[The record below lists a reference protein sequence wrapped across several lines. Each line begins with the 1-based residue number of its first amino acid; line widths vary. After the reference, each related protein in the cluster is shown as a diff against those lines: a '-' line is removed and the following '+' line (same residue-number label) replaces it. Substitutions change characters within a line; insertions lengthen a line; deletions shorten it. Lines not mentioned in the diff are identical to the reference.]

1 MAALAPGLLTET
13 ADFWDAGRDSLRYTS
28 QESGEALSSQR
39 ALARMERPDRGGF
52 EGRRRVSSVRG
63 RLVLLTISLLVPALL
78 SMGFLLAGADRESR
92 GQLYQQ
98 LVTTARA
105 LNGAVDRQAAVGV
118 SVAET
123 LATDQALI
131 NGDWAA
137 FHARAR
143 RAMESRA
150 GWIVLADADGQQV
163 VNTLRPYGEPLPR
176 IKRTREEANAF
187 SAGRSKVSDLLEGP
201 VAGKP
206 VITVGTPIT
215 VKGKFYVLSYVV
227 DAASFT
233 SVFRQQRVPDRWVA
247 TLLDNH
253 RRVIARSRLNEKFTG
268 ALASKDMEENLAHS
282 TEGVNKSLSLEGVP
296 TMVAYTRSPQTG
308 WTLVVAIPRD
318 DLTTTV
324 NRSVALGGGV
334 FLLLLVLGIALSL
347 FYARRINEEMG
358 RLVSEAAAIGRGE
371 TLPPAGAE
379 GLEEIAAVRAALRS
393 ASRELKAR
401 QERQEVMINELN
413 HRVKNTLATV
423 QALARQTFAKV
434 PRGEDGGAPLEVFT
448 ERLIALS
455 GAHDLLTR
463 TGWREADMGQLVE
476 ASLGA
481 HVDRVDRS
489 GPEVALAPH
498 TAVGLSM
505 VFHELATNSAKYGAL
520 SAAGGRVEVTWK
532 RDSVTDNLVFIWR
545 DVGGPPVTPPA
556 APGFGTRLIESSIR
570 REQKGQSRFDFRPDG
585 VVFEASL
592 PLPEQVRWSNTF

>member
-1 MAALAPGLLTET
+1 
-13 ADFWDAGRDSLRYTS
+13 
-28 QESGEALSSQR
+28 
-39 ALARMERPDRGGF
+39 MERLNWGGF
-52 EGRRRVSSVRG
+52 RGRRRIGSVRN

-78 SMGFLLAGADRESR
+78 SMGFLLSGADRESR
-92 GQLYQQ
+92 GRLYQQ

-105 LNGAVDRQAAVGV
+105 LNGAVDRQAAVGI

-143 RAMESRA
+143 RAMERRT
-150 GWIVLADADGQQV
+150 GWIVVADADGQQV
-163 VNTLRPYGEPLPR
+163 VNTLKPWGDSLPR
-176 IKRTREEANAF
+176 IERTPEETSAY

-201 VAGKP
+201 AAGKP

-227 DAASFT
+227 DSASFT

-247 TLLDNH
+247 TLLDNR

-268 ALASKDMEENLAHS
+268 RLASKDMEENLRHS

-308 WTLVVAIPRD
+308 WTLVVAIPRE

-324 NRSVALGGGV
+324 NRSVGLGAGV
-334 FLLLLVLGIALSL
+334 FLALLILGIALSL
-347 FYARRINEEMG
+347 VYSRRINDEM
-358 RLVSEAAAIGRGE
+358 RQLVRDADAIGRAE
-371 TLPPAGAE
+371 TLPPANPDS
-379 GLEEIAAVRAALRS
+379 LEEIAAVHAALRE
-393 ASRELKAR
+393 ASRELRAR
-401 QERQEVMINELN
+401 EERQGVMINELN

-423 QALARQTFAKV
+423 QALARQSFAKV
-434 PRGEDGGAPLEVFT
+434 KGAPLEVFT
-448 ERLIALS
+448 DRLIALS

-463 TGWREADMGQLVE
+463 TGWREADMGALVA
-476 ASLGA
+476 ASVGA
-481 HVDRVDRS
+481 HVDRIDRA

-505 VFHELATNSAKYGAL
+505 VFHELATNSVKYGAL
-520 SAAGGRVEVTWK
+520 SAPEGRVEISW
-532 RDSVTDNLVFIWR
+532 RLDPVTDTLAFTWR
-545 DVGGPPVTPPA
+545 DMGGPPVSPPEH
-556 APGFGTRLIESSIR
+556 PGFGTRLIESSIR
-570 REQKGQSRFDFRPDG
+570 REQKGQARFDFRSDG
-585 VVFEASL
+585 LVFEASF

>member
-1 MAALAPGLLTET
+1 M
-13 ADFWDAGRDSLRYTS
+13 
-28 QESGEALSSQR
+28 SQR
-39 ALARMERPDRGGF
+39 ALARMERLDRGGF
-52 EGRRRVSSVRG
+52 ERRRRVSSVRG

-143 RAMESRA
+143 RAMESRP
-150 GWIVLADADGQQV
+150 GWIVVADADGQQV
-163 VNTLRPYGEPLPR
+163 VNTLKPYGEPLPR
-176 IKRTREEANAF
+176 IKRTREEVSAF
-187 SAGRSKVSDLLEGP
+187 SAGRSKVSDLISGP

-215 VKGKFYVLSYVV
+215 VKGRFYVLSYAV

-334 FLLLLVLGIALSL
+334 FLLLLVLGIGLSL
-347 FYARRINEEMG
+347 FYSRRINEEMR

-371 TLPPAGAE
+371 PLPPAETE
-379 GLEEIAAVRAALRS
+379 GLEEIAAVRAALRA

-434 PRGEDGGAPLEVFT
+434 DGAPLEVFT
-448 ERLIALS
+448 DRLIALS

-520 SAAGGRVEVTWK
+520 SATGGRVEVTWK
-532 RDSVTDNLVFIWR
+532 RDPVTDNLVFTWR

-585 VVFEASL
+585 VVFEASV

>member
-1 MAALAPGLLTET
+1 
-13 ADFWDAGRDSLRYTS
+13 
-28 QESGEALSSQR
+28 
-39 ALARMERPDRGGF
+39 MERQDRGGL
-52 EGRRRVSSVRG
+52 GVRRRVSSVRG
-63 RLVLLTISLLVPALL
+63 RLVLLTISLLVPALM

-105 LNGAVDRQAAVGV
+105 LNGAVDRQATVGV

-143 RAMESRA
+143 RAMERRA
-150 GWIVLADADGQQV
+150 GWIVVADADGQQV
-163 VNTLRPYGEPLPR
+163 INTLRPYGEPLPR
-176 IKRTREEANAF
+176 IKRTREEASAY

-206 VITVGTPIT
+206 VITVGTPIS
-215 VKGKFYVLSYVV
+215 VKGRFYVLSYVV
-227 DAASFT
+227 DSASFT

-247 TLLDNH
+247 TLLDND

-268 ALASKDMEENLAHS
+268 ALASKDMEENLRHS
-282 TEGVNKSLSLEGVP
+282 TEGVNKSQSLEGVP

-308 WTLVVAIPRD
+308 WTLVVAIPRE
-318 DLTTTV
+318 DLASTV
-324 NRSVALGGGV
+324 NRSVALGGGIFV
-334 FLLLLVLGIALSL
+334 LLLGLGIALALVYS
-347 FYARRINEEMG
+347 RRINAEMR
-358 RLVSEAAAIGRGE
+358 RLVADAQIIGRGE
-371 TLPPAGAE
+371 TLAPADPDS
-379 GLEEIAAVRAALRS
+379 LEEIAAVHAALRA

-401 QERQEVMINELN
+401 EERQGVMINELN

-434 PRGEDGGAPLEVFT
+434 PKSKDGSAPLEVFT
-448 ERLIALS
+448 DRLIALS

-463 TGWREADMGQLVE
+463 TGWREADMGALIA
-476 ASLGA
+476 ASLQPYI
-481 HVDRVDRS
+481 DRVDRQ
-489 GPEVALAPH
+489 GPQVALPPH

-520 SAAGGRVEVTWK
+520 SAPEGRVELSWR
-532 RDSVTDNLVFIWR
+532 RDPVTDNLIFTWR
-545 DVGGPPVTPPA
+545 DLGGPPVVPPKT
-556 APGFGTRLIESSIR
+556 PGFGTRLIESSIR
-570 REQKGQSRFDFRPDG
+570 REQKGQASFDFRPDG
-585 VVFEASL
+585 LVFEANL

>member
-1 MAALAPGLLTET
+1 
-13 ADFWDAGRDSLRYTS
+13 
-28 QESGEALSSQR
+28 
-39 ALARMERPDRGGF
+39 MERHDRGGF
-52 EGRRRVSSVRG
+52 GGRRRVGSVRS
-63 RLVLLTISLLVPALL
+63 RLVLLTVCLLAPALL
-78 SMGFLLAGADRESR
+78 SMGLLLAGADRESR

-105 LNGAVDRQAAVGV
+105 LSGAVDRQAAVGA

-137 FHARAR
+137 FHARAQ
-143 RAMESRA
+143 RAMERRA
-150 GWIVLADADGQQV
+150 GWIVVADAEGQQV
-163 VNTLRPYGEPLPR
+163 VNTLRAYGGSLPR
-176 IKRTREEANAF
+176 IKRTPEETNAF
-187 SAGRSKVSDLLEGP
+187 SAGRSKVSDLIPGP

-215 VKGKFYVLSYVV
+215 VKGKAYVLSYVV

-268 ALASKDMEENLAHS
+268 KLSSKDMEQNLAHS
-282 TEGVNKSLSLEGVP
+282 TEGVSKSVSLEGVP

-308 WTLVVAIPRD
+308 WTLVVAIPRE
-318 DLTTTV
+318 DLASTV
-324 NRSVALGGGV
+324 NRSVALGASV
-334 FLLLLVLGIALSL
+334 FLALLLLGLLLSL
-347 FYARRINEEMG
+347 IYSRRINDEM
-358 RLVSEAAAIGRGE
+358 RQLVLDADAIGRGE
-371 TLPPAGAE
+371 TLPPATPD
-379 GLEEIAAVRAALRS
+379 GLEEIAAVHAALRE

-401 QERQEVMINELN
+401 QDRQGVMINELN

-434 PRGEDGGAPLEVFT
+434 KGAPVEVFT
-448 ERLIALS
+448 DRLIALS
-455 GAHDLLTR
+455 AAHDLLTR
-463 TGWREADMGQLVE
+463 TGWREADMGALVA

-481 HVDRVDRS
+481 HADRVDRS

-520 SAAGGRVEVTWK
+520 SVPTGRVEITWK
-532 RDSVTDNLVFIWR
+532 LDPVTDTLAFTWR
-545 DVGGPPVTPPA
+545 DVGGPPVSPPEQS
-556 APGFGTRLIESSIR
+556 GFGTRLIESSIR
-570 REQKGQSRFDFRPDG
+570 REQKGQARFDFRPDG
-585 VVFEASL
+585 LVFEASF

>member
-1 MAALAPGLLTET
+1 MEELDQGSPG
-13 ADFWDAGRDSLRYTS
+13 
-28 QESGEALSSQR
+28 
-39 ALARMERPDRGGF
+39 
-52 EGRRRVSSVRG
+52 GRRRVSSVRG
-63 RLVLLTISLLVPALL
+63 RLVLLTVSLLVPALL
-78 SMGFLLAGADRESR
+78 SMGFLLAGADRDAR

-143 RAMESRA
+143 RAMERRA
-150 GWIVLADADGQQV
+150 GWIVVADADGQQV

-176 IKRTREEANAF
+176 IKRTREEATAY
-187 SAGRSKVSDLLEGP
+187 SAGRSKVSDLLAGP
-201 VAGKP
+201 VARKP
-206 VITVGTPIT
+206 VITVGAPIM

-227 DAASFT
+227 DASSFT

-253 RRVIARSRLNEKFTG
+253 RHVIARSRQNETFTG
-268 ALASKDMEENLAHS
+268 REASKDMEENLKHS
-282 TEGVNKSLSLEGVP
+282 TEGVSKSVSLEGVP

-308 WTLVVAIPRD
+308 WTLVVAIPRE
-318 DLTTTV
+318 DLSSTV
-324 NRSVALGGGV
+324 NRSVAVGTGI
-334 FLLLLVLGIALSL
+334 FLLLLVLGIALALIYS
-347 FYARRINEEMG
+347 RRINDEMS
-358 RLVSEAAAIGRGE
+358 RLVTDANAIGRGE
-371 TLPPAGAE
+371 TLPPAAPD
-379 GLEEIAAVRAALRS
+379 GLEEIAAVHAALRE
-393 ASRELKAR
+393 ASRELKTREDR
-401 QERQEVMINELN
+401 QGVMINELN

-423 QALARQTFAKV
+423 QALARQTFAKT
-434 PRGEDGGAPLEVFT
+434 PGAPVEVFT
-448 ERLIALS
+448 DRLIALS

-463 TGWREADMGQLVE
+463 TGWREADMAALVE

-481 HVDRVDRS
+481 HVERVDRA

-520 SAAGGRVEVTWK
+520 SAPTGRVEVLWK
-532 RDSVTDNLVFIWR
+532 RDPVTDNLVFSWR
-545 DVGGPPVTPPA
+545 DIGGPPVTPPA
-556 APGFGTRLIESSIR
+556 QTGFGTRLIESSIR
-570 REQKGQSRFDFRPDG
+570 REQKGQARFDFRPDG
-585 VVFEASL
+585 LVFEASL
-592 PLPEQVRWSNTF
+592 PLPEQVRWSNSF

>member
-1 MAALAPGLLTET
+1 MPGLE
-13 ADFWDAGRDSLRYTS
+13 
-28 QESGEALSSQR
+28 R
-39 ALARMERPDRGGF
+39 AKDGQ
-52 EGRRRVSSVRG
+52 RRRANSVRG

-78 SMGFLLAGADRESR
+78 SMGFLLARADRESR

-105 LNGAVDRQAAVGV
+105 LNGAVDRQAATGI

-137 FHARAR
+137 FHARAL
-143 RAMESRA
+143 RAMHNRS
-150 GWIVLADADGQQV
+150 GWIVVADANGQQV
-163 VNTLRPYGEPLPR
+163 LNTRVPYGSPLPR
-176 IKRTREEANAF
+176 IKRTPDEASAYA
-187 SAGRSKVSDLLEGP
+187 AGRSKVSDLLDGP
-201 VAGKP
+201 VVGKP

-215 VKGKFYVLSYVV
+215 VQGRFYVLSYVV
-227 DAASFT
+227 DSASFT

-247 TLLDNH
+247 TLLDNK

-268 ALASKDMEENLAHS
+268 ALASKDMEENLRRS
-282 TEGVNKSLSLEGVP
+282 TEGVNKSVSLEGVP

-318 DLTTTV
+318 ELASTV
-324 NRSVALGGGV
+324 NRAVAVGTGV
-334 FLLLLVLGIALSL
+334 FLLLLGLGIWLALVYSG
-347 FYARRINEEMG
+347 RINQDMR
-358 RLVSEAAAIGRGE
+358 RLVHDASAIGRGE
-371 TLPPAGAE
+371 ALPPAPGDS
-379 GLEEIAAVRAALRS
+379 LEEIAAVHDALRT
-393 ASRELKAR
+393 ASQELQARE
-401 QERQEVMINELN
+401 ERQGVMINELN

-423 QALARQTFAKV
+423 QALARQTFAKT
-434 PRGEDGGAPLEVFT
+434 EGAPLNVFT

-463 TGWREADMGQLVE
+463 TGWREADMAALVE

-489 GPEVALAPH
+489 GPAVALAPH

-520 SAAGGRVEVTWK
+520 SAPNGRVELTWR
-532 RDSVTDNLVFIWR
+532 RDPLTDTLSFVWR
-545 DVGGPPVTPPA
+545 DVGGPPVTPPTT
-556 APGFGTRLIESSIR
+556 PGFGTRLIESSIR
-570 REQKGQSRFDFRPDG
+570 REQKGEARFDFQVDG
-585 VVFEASL
+585 LIFEASL
-592 PLPEQVRWSNTF
+592 PLPDAVRWTNPL

>member
-1 MAALAPGLLTET
+1 MARQDRE
-13 ADFWDAGRDSLRYTS
+13 DFGV
-28 QESGEALSSQR
+28 
-39 ALARMERPDRGGF
+39 
-52 EGRRRVSSVRG
+52 RRRVSSLRS
-63 RLVLLTISLLVPALL
+63 RLVLLTISLLAPAVL
-78 SMGFLLAGADRESR
+78 SMAFLLAGADRESR

-143 RAMESRA
+143 RAMERRS
-150 GWIVLADADGQQV
+150 GWIVVADAEGQQV
-163 VNTLRPYGEPLPR
+163 VNTLRDYGEPLPR
-176 IKRTREEANAF
+176 IKRTPEETSAY
-187 SAGRSKVSDLLEGP
+187 SAGRSKVSNLLAGP

-227 DAASFT
+227 DSASFT
-233 SVFRQQRVPDRWVA
+233 SVFRQQRVPERWVA

-253 RRVIARSRLNEKFTG
+253 RRVIARSRFNEKFTG
-268 ALASKDMEENLAHS
+268 REASRDMEENLRHS
-282 TEGVNKSLSLEGVP
+282 TEGVNKSQSLEGVP

-318 DLTTTV
+318 DLASTV
-324 NRSVALGGGV
+324 NRSVALAGGIFV
-334 FLLLLVLGIALSL
+334 VLLVLGISLALVYS
-347 FYARRINEEMG
+347 RRINAEMG
-358 RLVSEAAAIGRGE
+358 RLVADAAAIGRGE
-371 TLPPAGAE
+371 ELAPADPDS
-379 GLEEIAAVRAALRS
+379 LEEIAAVHVALRA

-401 QERQEVMINELN
+401 EDRQGVMINELN

-434 PRGEDGGAPLEVFT
+434 RGAPLEVFT
-448 ERLIALS
+448 DRLVALS

-463 TGWREADMGQLVE
+463 TGWREADLGQLVE
-476 ASLGA
+476 TSLA
-481 HVDRVDRS
+481 AYVDRVDRS
-489 GPEVALAPH
+489 GPEVALPPH

-520 SAAGGRVEVTWK
+520 SAEGGRVEVTWR
-532 RDSVTDNLVFIWR
+532 RDSVTDNLVFTWR
-545 DVGGPPVTPPA
+545 DVGGPPVTPPKK
-556 APGFGTRLIESSIR
+556 PGFGTRLIESSIR
-570 REQKGQSRFDFRPDG
+570 REQKGQANFDFRPDG
-585 VVFEASL
+585 LVFEANL
-592 PLPEQVRWSNTF
+592 PLPEQVRWSNAF

>member
-1 MAALAPGLLTET
+1 MPELE
-13 ADFWDAGRDSLRYTS
+13 
-28 QESGEALSSQR
+28 R
-39 ALARMERPDRGGF
+39 AKDGQ
-52 EGRRRVSSVRG
+52 RRRANSVRG

-78 SMGFLLAGADRESR
+78 SMGFLLARADRESR

-105 LNGAVDRQAAVGV
+105 LSGAVDRQAATGI

-137 FHARAR
+137 FHARAL
-143 RAMESRA
+143 RAMHNRS
-150 GWIVLADADGQQV
+150 GWIVVADANGQQV
-163 VNTLRPYGEPLPR
+163 LNTRVPYGRPLPR
-176 IKRTREEANAF
+176 IKRTPDEASAYA
-187 SAGRSKVSDLLEGP
+187 AGRSKVSDLLDGP
-201 VAGKP
+201 VVGKP

-215 VKGKFYVLSYVV
+215 VQGRFYVLSYVV
-227 DAASFT
+227 DSASFT

-247 TLLDNH
+247 TLLDNK

-268 ALASKDMEENLAHS
+268 ALASKDMEENLRRS
-282 TEGVNKSLSLEGVP
+282 TEGVNKSVSLEGVP

-318 DLTTTV
+318 ELASTV
-324 NRSVALGGGV
+324 NRAVAVGTGV
-334 FLLLLVLGIALSL
+334 FLLLLGLGIWLALVYSG
-347 FYARRINEEMG
+347 RINQDMR
-358 RLVSEAAAIGRGE
+358 RLVHDASAIGRGE
-371 TLPPAGAE
+371 PLPPAPGDS
-379 GLEEIAAVRAALRS
+379 LEEIAAVHDALRT
-393 ASRELKAR
+393 ASQELQARE
-401 QERQEVMINELN
+401 ERQGVMINELN

-423 QALARQTFAKV
+423 QALARQTFAKT
-434 PRGEDGGAPLEVFT
+434 EGAPLNVFT

-463 TGWREADMGQLVE
+463 TGWREADMAALIE

-489 GPEVALAPH
+489 GPAVALAPH

-520 SAAGGRVEVTWK
+520 SAPNGRVELTWR
-532 RDSVTDNLVFIWR
+532 RDPQTDTLSFVWR
-545 DVGGPPVTPPA
+545 DVGGPPVTPPTT
-556 APGFGTRLIESSIR
+556 PGFGTRLIESSIR
-570 REQKGQSRFDFRPDG
+570 REQKGEARFDFQVDG
-585 VVFEASL
+585 LIFEASL
-592 PLPEQVRWSNTF
+592 PLPDAVRWTNPL